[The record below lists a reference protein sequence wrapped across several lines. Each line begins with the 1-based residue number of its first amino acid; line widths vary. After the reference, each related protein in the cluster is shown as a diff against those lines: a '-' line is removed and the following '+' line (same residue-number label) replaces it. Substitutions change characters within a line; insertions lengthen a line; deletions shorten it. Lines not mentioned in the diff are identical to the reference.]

1 MTRRSRDKLV
11 ASGNLRVI
19 SGQPVVDGAL
29 DAVAQQAMRNS
40 LGMRSA

>member
-1 MTRRSRDKLV
+1 M
-11 ASGNLRVI
+11 I

-40 LGMRSA
+40 LDSTL